1 MSQSPYDLVVIG
13 AGPGGYVAAIRAAQ
27 LGMRVAC
34 IEKDHSLGG
43 TCLNVG
49 CIPSKALLESSELF
63 AEASGG
69 LAAHGIR
76 VGGVELDLDKMMKR
90 KGRVVTALTKGVAGL
105 FKKNGVDHLIG
116 KAHLAG
122 PGKVELEGKDSQT
135 LEAKRIL
142 IATGSAPIE
151 LPGVPFDGDRI
162 VSSTEALCFENVPE
176 NMLVVGAGAIGLEL
190 GSVWA
195 RLGSKVSVVELA
207 DQIVPGADREL
218 AELLER
224 SLHKQGLRFRL
235 QTSAQSAETRKSGVR
250 VSIKG
255 PDTESHEDYD
265 VVLVAVGRKAY
276 TDGLG
281 LDTVGI
287 TTDERGRIPVDS
299 DYRTS
304 AEGIHAIG
312 DVIAGPMLAHK
323 AEEEGVA
330 AVEKMAG
337 VPGHVNYDA
346 VASIV
351 YTFPEL
357 ASVGM
362 SEDGARSAGHEV
374 KVGKFPFIANGRA
387 RCAGHTEGM
396 IKIVADATTDRVLG
410 VHVLG
415 ASASELIAEA
425 AVAVEFSATAEDLA
439 RSVHA
444 HPTLSEAM
452 KEAALA
458 VDGRQIHM

>member
-90 KGRVVTALTKGVAGL
+90 KGRVVNALTKGVAGL
-105 FKKNGVDHLIG
+105 FKKNGVDHLVG

-122 PGKVELEGKDSQT
+122 PGKVELEGEESQT

-151 LPGVPFDGDRI
+151 LPGVPFDGERV

-207 DQIVPGADREL
+207 D
-218 AELLER
+218 
-224 SLHKQGLRFRL
+224 RL
-235 QTSAQSAETRKSGVR
+235 QPEQ
-250 VSIKG
+250 
-255 PDTESHEDYD
+255 
-265 VVLVAVGRKAY
+265 
-276 TDGLG
+276 
-281 LDTVGI
+281 
-287 TTDERGRIPVDS
+287 ER
-299 DYRTS
+299 
-304 AEGIHAIG
+304 H
-312 DVIAGPMLAHK
+312 
-323 AEEEGVA
+323 
-330 AVEKMAG
+330 
-337 VPGHVNYDA
+337 
-346 VASIV
+346 
-351 YTFPEL
+351 
-357 ASVGM
+357 
-362 SEDGARSAGHEV
+362 
-374 KVGKFPFIANGRA
+374 RA
-387 RCAGHTEGM
+387 
-396 IKIVADATTDRVLG
+396 
-410 VHVLG
+410 
-415 ASASELIAEA
+415 
-425 AVAVEFSATAEDLA
+425 
-439 RSVHA
+439 
-444 HPTLSEAM
+444 
-452 KEAALA
+452 
-458 VDGRQIHM
+458 